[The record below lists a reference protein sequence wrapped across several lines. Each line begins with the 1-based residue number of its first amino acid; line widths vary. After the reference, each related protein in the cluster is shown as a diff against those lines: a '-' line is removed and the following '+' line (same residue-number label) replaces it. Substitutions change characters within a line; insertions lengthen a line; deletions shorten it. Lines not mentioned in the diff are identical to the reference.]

1 MAAIDRADRPPLIAI
16 VGPTAVG
23 KTALSLELAERFGCE
38 IINGDSMQV
47 YRRMDIGTAKLP
59 PEERRGIPHHLID
72 ILEPHEPF
80 SVAEFQRRCGEF
92 IRDIASRGRLPMI
105 VGGTGLYV
113 EAVCYGFP
121 LSEAADIDP
130 DFRRRM
136 RTLAE
141 TEGPEALHAR
151 LREVDP
157 VTAARL
163 HPRDV
168 KRVIRA
174 LEIFES
180 TGKPM
185 SEVQAQRRGEPK
197 TSPYDLLII
206 GLAMDREM
214 LYARIEKRVEDML
227 AAGLVREVAGLLAE
241 GVPRGAT
248 SMQAIGY
255 KEIAAYLAGET
266 EYRTAV
272 EALVRNTRRFAKR
285 QLSWFRRMPG
295 IVWVDAGQKIES
307 LYRITCDI
315 ITGKFR
321 LHRE

>member
-1 MAAIDRADRPPLIAI
+1 MAAIDRADRPPLLAI

-59 PEERRGIPHHLID
+59 PNERRGIPHHLID
-72 ILEPHEPF
+72 IREPHEPF
-80 SVAEFQRRCGEF
+80 SVAEFQRLCGELV
-92 IRDIASRGRLPMI
+92 RDIASRGRLPMI

-121 LSEAADIDP
+121 LSEAADTDP
-130 DFRRRM
+130 EFRRRM
-136 RTLAE
+136 WAIAE
-141 TEGPEALHAR
+141 SEGPEALHSR
-151 LREVDP
+151 LRETDP
-157 VTAARL
+157 ETAARL

-174 LEIFES
+174 LEIYES
-180 TGKPM
+180 TGRPM

-206 GLAMDREM
+206 GLTMDREM
-214 LYARIEKRVEDML
+214 LYERIEKRVEEML

-255 KEIAAYLAGET
+255 KEIAAYLTGET
-266 EYRTAV
+266 DYRTSAA
-272 EALVRNTRRFAKR
+272 ALVRNTRRFAKR

-295 IVWVDAGQKIES
+295 IVWVDAGQKIEN
-307 LYRITCDI
+307 LYRKTCDI

-321 LHRE
+321 LHHE